1 MAIYT
6 VHVEAGDTSAANA
19 RFIREGFS
27 WGALIFGPL
36 WLLAHRLWLAFLV
49 CCLVLI
55 LNASLAYHL
64 HLDNGAAMLLSTL
77 SSVYIAL
84 EGNQLRRKNME
95 RRGWPMVDIVS
106 AEHSEAAEALFYSRW
121 PAQTGLKS
129 AAKPPQPVQYS
140 GTEILGLFPQKGI

>member
-27 WGALIFGPL
+27 WSALIFGPL

-55 LNASLAYHL
+55 L
-64 HLDNGAAMLLSTL
+64 TL
-77 SSVYIAL
+77 ISVYIAL

-106 AEHSEAAEALFYSRW
+106 AAHSEAAEALFYNRW